1 MNIRSSVLK
10 AIMEDVYDASD
21 FDTAITMV
29 EEHLEQSE
37 IRESEGRTILIK
49 SKGCA
54 PSLLNLQKYLT
65 NSWLHYEGMSV

>member
-21 FDTAITMV
+21 FDTAITIV

-37 IRESEGRTILIK
+37 IRESEGRAILIK
-49 SKGCA
+49 AKLCG
-54 PSLLNLQKYLT
+54 PSLEKLQKYLT
-65 NSWLHYEGMSV
+65 NSWLKYEGMSV

>member
-10 AIMEDVYDASD
+10 AIMEDVYEASD
-21 FDTAITMV
+21 FDTAITII

-37 IRESEGRTILIK
+37 MKDSDGRTILIK

-54 PSLLNLQKYLT
+54 PSLLKLQTYIT